1 LPHPLNH
8 SSPAANTLYAF
19 IDAFFF
25 ERKNQ
30 MADNYPPLRQRP
42 KLEELREALDARRNA
57 LQRDE
62 CGDWA
67 IFGKF
72 GHIYAVPLDR
82 AAIREGFQI
91 VFGLEHCV
99 GLSARGAANSWGA
112 ARRKLEPFCRLAQDG
127 DDGGTLFLERLPTP
141 EEAET
146 LRSVLGIYRRYR
158 ASAPSA
164 AQLAQRAAFA
174 EAVQRRASA

>member
-1 LPHPLNH
+1 
-8 SSPAANTLYAF
+8 
-19 IDAFFF
+19 
-25 ERKNQ
+25 
-30 MADNYPPLRQRP
+30 MADNYPPTCQRP
-42 KLEELREALDARRNA
+42 KLKELLSNLEARRNA
-57 LQRDE
+57 LRRDD

-91 VFGLEHCV
+91 IFGAELGV

-112 ARRKLEPFCRLAQDG
+112 ARRKLETFCRLAQDG
-127 DDGGTLFLERLPTP
+127 DEGGTLFLERSPTP

-146 LRSVLGIYRRYR
+146 LRNALGIYRRYR
-158 ASAPSA
+158 ASVPSA